1 MTLADE
7 EAFLTVHADI
17 PRQGPGMP
25 EDVHWALDGL
35 EVGREARILDAGCGP
50 GADLETLAEAR
61 PMARIEGIEQIPH
74 LADEARE
81 RLRHFTNVQVMTG
94 DMGALSG
101 FYDFIWSAGAIYF
114 LGVTEGLTLWRQS
127 LALGGAIAFSE
138 PVLEPGA
145 PQAAKDFWADY
156 PQITDYA
163 GLQARV
169 EAAGFDVV
177 DHRALSTAAWAA
189 YYMPLAARVARLRAG
204 ADAALEP
211 ALAEAERE
219 ISLWRAAP
227 EHVRYELML
236 VRPGT
241 GPS

>member
-1 MTLADE
+1 MTEE
-7 EAFLTVHADI
+7 EAFLTLHADI
-17 PRQGPGMP
+17 PRQGPGLP

-61 PMARIEGIEQIPH
+61 PMARIDGIEQITH
-74 LADEARE
+74 LACKARE
-81 RLRHFTNVQVMTG
+81 RLRHFINVEVVTG
-94 DMGALSG
+94 DMAALSG

-114 LGVTEGLTLWRQS
+114 LGVTEGLKLWRQS

-138 PVLEPGA
+138 PVLEADA
-145 PQAAKDFWADY
+145 PEAAKDFWAEY
-156 PQITDYA
+156 PQITDYR

-177 DHRALSTAAWAA
+177 DHRPLSTAAWAA

-211 ALAEAERE
+211 VLAEAERE
-219 ISLWRAAP
+219 ITLWRAAP
-227 EHVRYELML
+227 DHVRYELVL

>member
-1 MTLADE
+1 MTEE
-7 EAFLTVHADI
+7 EAFLTLHADI
-17 PRQGPGMP
+17 PRQGPGLP
-25 EDVHWALDGL
+25 EDVHWAMDGL
-35 EVGREARILDAGCGP
+35 EVGRETRILDAGCGP

-61 PMARIEGIEQIPH
+61 PMAQIQGIEQIPH
-74 LADEARE
+74 LAGEARE
-81 RLRHFTNVQVMTG
+81 RLAHFTNVEVVTG
-94 DMGALSG
+94 DMSALSG

-114 LGVTEGLTLWRQS
+114 LGVTEGLKLWRQS

-138 PVLEPGA
+138 PVLEVDA
-145 PQAAKDFWADY
+145 PQAAKAFWADY

-169 EAAGFDVV
+169 EAAGFEVV

-204 ADAALEP
+204 AGVELEP
-211 ALAEAERE
+211 VLAEAERE
-219 ISLWRAAP
+219 ITLWRAAP
-227 EHVRYELML
+227 DHVRYELML

>member
-1 MTLADE
+1 MTEE
-7 EAFLTVHADI
+7 EAFLTLHADI
-17 PRQGPGMP
+17 PRQGPGLP

-61 PMARIEGIEQIPH
+61 PMAQIQGIEQIPH
-74 LADEARE
+74 LAGEARE
-81 RLRHFTNVQVMTG
+81 RLAHFTNVEVVTG
-94 DMGALSG
+94 DMSALSG

-114 LGVTEGLTLWRQS
+114 LGVTEGLKLWRQS

-138 PVLEPGA
+138 PVLEVDA
-145 PQAAKDFWADY
+145 PQAAKAFWADY

-169 EAAGFDVV
+169 EAAGFEVV

-204 ADAALEP
+204 AGVELEP
-211 ALAEAERE
+211 VLAEAERE
-219 ISLWRAAP
+219 ITLWRAAP
-227 EHVRYELML
+227 DHVRYELML

>member
-1 MTLADE
+1 MSLSEE
-7 EAFLTVHADI
+7 EAFLTLHADL
-17 PRQGPGMP
+17 PRQGPGLP
-25 EDVHWALDGL
+25 EDVHWALEGL

-61 PMARIEGIEQIPH
+61 PMARIEGVEQIPH

-81 RLRHFTNVQVMTG
+81 RLGHFTNVQVTTG
-94 DMGALSG
+94 DMGALSD

-114 LGVTEGLTLWRQS
+114 LGVTEGLRLWRQS

-138 PVLEPGA
+138 PVLDPDA
-145 PQAAKDFWADY
+145 PQAAKEFWADY
-156 PQITDYA
+156 PQVTDYA
-163 GLQARV
+163 GLKARV
-169 EAAGFDVV
+169 EAAGFEVV
-177 DHRALSTAAWAA
+177 DHRPLGTAAWAA

-204 ADAALEP
+204 ADAELEP
-211 ALAEAERE
+211 VLAEAERE
-219 ISLWRAAP
+219 ITLWRAAP
-227 EHVRYELML
+227 DHVRYELML

>member
-1 MTLADE
+1 MTEE
-7 EAFLTVHADI
+7 EAFLTLHADI
-17 PRQGPGMP
+17 PRQGPGLP
-25 EDVHWALDGL
+25 EDVHWAMDGL
-35 EVGREARILDAGCGP
+35 EVGRETRILDAGCGP

-61 PMARIEGIEQIPH
+61 PMAQIQGIEQIPH
-74 LADEARE
+74 LAGEARE
-81 RLRHFTNVQVMTG
+81 RLAHFTNVEVVTG
-94 DMGALSG
+94 DMSALSG

-114 LGVTEGLTLWRQS
+114 LGVTEGLKLWRQS

-138 PVLEPGA
+138 PVLEVDA
-145 PQAAKDFWADY
+145 PQAAKAFWADY

-169 EAAGFDVV
+169 EAAGFEVV

-204 ADAALEP
+204 AGVELEP
-211 ALAEAERE
+211 VLAEAERE

-227 EHVRYELML
+227 DHVRYELML

>member
-1 MTLADE
+1 MTEE
-7 EAFLTVHADI
+7 EAFLTLHADI
-17 PRQGPGMP
+17 PRQGPGLP

-61 PMARIEGIEQIPH
+61 PIARIEGIEQIPH
-74 LADEARE
+74 LAGEARE
-81 RLRHFTNVQVMTG
+81 RLAHFTNVEVVTG
-94 DMGALSG
+94 DMSALSG

-114 LGVTEGLTLWRQS
+114 LGVTEGLTRWRQS

-138 PVLEPGA
+138 PVLESDA
-145 PQAAKDFWADY
+145 PQAAKEFWADY

-169 EAAGFDVV
+169 EAAGFEVV

-204 ADAALEP
+204 ADVELEP
-211 ALAEAERE
+211 VLAEAERE

-227 EHVRYELML
+227 DHVRYELML

>member
-1 MTLADE
+1 MTEDL
-7 EAFLTVHADI
+7 AFLTLHADI
-17 PRQGPGMP
+17 PRQGPGLP

-35 EVGREARILDAGCGP
+35 NVGREARILDAGCGP
-50 GADLETLAEAR
+50 GADLDTLASAR
-61 PMARIEGIEQIPH
+61 SMARIEGIEQLPH
-74 LADEARE
+74 LAAEARE
-81 RLRHFTNVQVMTG
+81 RLAHFTNIEVITG

-114 LGVTEGLTLWRQS
+114 LGVAEGLQRWRQS
-127 LALGGAIAFSE
+127 LALGGAVAFSE
-138 PVLEPGA
+138 PVLAADA
-145 PQAAKDFWADY
+145 PQAAKDFWAEY
-156 PQITDYA
+156 PQITDLT
-163 GLQARV
+163 GLKAQV
-169 EAAGFDVV
+169 EAAGYEVV
-177 DHRALSTAAWAA
+177 DHRPLSTAAWAA

-219 ISLWRAAP
+219 IALWRAAP
-227 EHVRYELML
+227 EHVTYELML

>member
-1 MTLADE
+1 MTLSEE
-7 EAFLTVHADI
+7 EAFLTLHADL
-17 PRQGPGMP
+17 PRQGPGLP
-25 EDVHWALDGL
+25 EDVHWALERL

-81 RLRHFTNVQVMTG
+81 RLAHFTNVEVTTG
-94 DMGALSG
+94 DMGALNG

-114 LGVTEGLTLWRQS
+114 LGVSEGLRLWRQS
-127 LALGGAIAFSE
+127 LALGGAVAFSE
-138 PVLEPGA
+138 PVLAPDA
-145 PQAAKDFWADY
+145 PQAAKDFWAEY
-156 PQITDYA
+156 PQITDYD
-163 GLQARV
+163 GLKARV
-169 EAAGFDVV
+169 EAAGFTVV
-177 DHRALSTAAWAA
+177 DHRPLSTAAWAA

-211 ALAEAERE
+211 ALVEAERE
-219 ISLWRAAP
+219 IALWRAAP
-227 EHVRYELML
+227 DHVTYELML

-241 GPS
+241 GPG

>member
-1 MTLADE
+1 
-7 EAFLTVHADI
+7 
-17 PRQGPGMP
+17 
-25 EDVHWALDGL
+25 
-35 EVGREARILDAGCGP
+35 
-50 GADLETLAEAR
+50 
-61 PMARIEGIEQIPH
+61 MARIEGIEQIPH
-74 LADEARE
+74 LAEEARE
-81 RLRHFTNVQVMTG
+81 RLRHFTNVEVVTG
-94 DMGALSG
+94 DMAALSG

-114 LGVTEGLTLWRQS
+114 LGVTEGLTRWRQS

-138 PVLEPGA
+138 PVLESDA
-145 PQAAKDFWADY
+145 PQAAKEFWADY

-169 EAAGFDVV
+169 EAAGFEVV

-204 ADAALEP
+204 AGVELEP
-211 ALAEAERE
+211 VLAEAERE

-227 EHVRYELML
+227 DHVRYELML

>member
-1 MTLADE
+1 MTEE
-7 EAFLTVHADI
+7 EAFLTLHADI
-17 PRQGPGMP
+17 PRQGPGLP
-25 EDVHWALDGL
+25 EDVHWAMDGL
-35 EVGREARILDAGCGP
+35 EVGRETRILDAGCGP

-61 PMARIEGIEQIPH
+61 PMAQIQGIEQIPH
-74 LADEARE
+74 LAGEARE
-81 RLRHFTNVQVMTG
+81 RLAHFTNVEVVTG
-94 DMGALSG
+94 DMSALSG

-114 LGVTEGLTLWRQS
+114 LGVTEGLKLWRQS

-138 PVLEPGA
+138 PVLEVDA
-145 PQAAKDFWADY
+145 PQAAKAFWADY

-169 EAAGFDVV
+169 EAAGFEVV

-204 ADAALEP
+204 ADVELEP
-211 ALAEAERE
+211 VLAEAERE

-227 EHVRYELML
+227 DHVRYELML